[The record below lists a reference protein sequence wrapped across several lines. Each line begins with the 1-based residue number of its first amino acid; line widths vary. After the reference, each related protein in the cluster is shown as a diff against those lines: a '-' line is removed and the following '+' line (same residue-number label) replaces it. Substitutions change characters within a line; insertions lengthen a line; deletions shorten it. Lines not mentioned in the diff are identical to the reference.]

1 MTPEQRAATDDRVR
15 PMLLAQAEYRHAFDW
30 GYEDVEPV
38 VATLL
43 AERDAA
49 QAEIA
54 RLTTPDTI
62 TLPRA
67 EVEAL
72 MEAADALDDEYCS
85 QQYGPSLHAIDKM
98 RMALLA
104 LQERL
109 K

>member
-1 MTPEQRAATDDRVR
+1 MTAPELWKEFYDANFYKYFAGHSFARADFGREFFEAGI
-15 PMLLAQAEYRHAFDW
+15 LAGQA
-30 GYEDVEPV
+30 
-38 VATLL
+38 
-43 AERDAA
+43 
-49 QAEIA
+49 
-54 RLTTPDTI
+54 PDTI

-72 MEAADALDDEYCS
+72 MEAVDALDDEYCS

-104 LQERL
+104 LQERM